1 MPKDNVYTQLY
12 MVIKDVE
19 LACASL
25 TADIVQAFHSGNYEE
40 VDRLNNI
47 GRQLKSYCD
56 EVRLL
61 QTKWAHDFEESVR
74 IRARYNPINGD
85 DQATISDSSNNSRSI
100 TSTPTNTGV
109 ITITPHDKDDK
120 TNLRVTLPSGRI
132 INNQFAAQTFVETI
146 QVLGV
151 EKIKL
156 LGIKMNNHPLISTDK
171 HERYSQ
177 HRLGGYFIMTHSS
190 TKYKKDLLE
199 DSPYAPANRIVCYTL
214 LYDRRRDSRH
224 LQ

>member
-12 MVIKDVE
+12 MVIQDVE
-19 LACASL
+19 QVCASL
-25 TADIVQAFHSGNYEE
+25 TVDIAQAFRSGNYEE

-56 EVRLL
+56 EVRVL
-61 QTKWAHDFEESVR
+61 QTKWAHGFEESVR

-85 DQATISDSSNNSRSI
+85 DQATINNSSNNSHSI
-100 TSTPTNTGV
+100 ISTPASTGV

-132 INNQFAAQTFVETI
+132 VNNQFAAQTFVETI
-146 QVLGV
+146 QALGV
-151 EKIKL
+151 EKVKL
-156 LGIKMNNHPLISTDK
+156 LGIKVNNHPLISTDK

-177 HRLGGYFIMTHSS
+177 HRLGSYLIMTHSS

-199 DSPYAPANRIVCYTL
+199 DIA
-214 LYDRRRDSRH
+214 RRLKVQIRVVIIE
-224 LQ
+224 